1 MYPFKIV
8 TIFTWGS
15 TGDMISIAIS
25 LLVSELVKLV
35 SKVIPQHFTYI
46 YMRTVLYILSE
57 DILGT
62 QFATT
67 VE

>member
-1 MYPFKIV
+1 
-8 TIFTWGS
+8 
-15 TGDMISIAIS
+15 MISIAIS